1 MDMDK
6 VGSLMKTLNES
17 KLNESKSMYKE
28 YSGFK
33 VLNLDTE
40 VEKIYPYVKGEDSV
54 DTENKAIKD
63 QMKLTDLPRSSFTIN
78 GLVRR

>member
-17 KLNESKSMYKE
+17 KLKESKPMYKE

-33 VLNLDTE
+33 VLNLDTK
-40 VEKIYPYVKGEDSV
+40 VEKVYPYVKGEDSV